1 MKRHFGIISI
11 IFFFMLFSIS
21 CHRNAN
27 QDSIER
33 LDKAQSYHNEAVN
46 LYKND
51 SLEQSLSK
59 FIDALNLI
67 ETLPEYMT
75 EEEKHLTSKTY
86 RNISRLCL
94 SKLEN
99 NIKKITI
106 QRALYYQNISE
117 EVDSILFSNIYLS
130 LAGLFQ
136 SKTETDSILFYLN
149 MAKPYIDSTYNNGSL
164 YLSSLHILSTVY
176 YYQEKFD
183 SCFQVKHDMIAFK
196 CRHGLEA
203 KRDSMTLGIQMFHS
217 PYMLQ
222 SKPYLLKVLEYEND
236 DVTIGMVMMLLEK
249 IYEKENNLDS
259 VAFCQKYYKPYAKA
273 EINRVLTTNNF
284 FELYDDYAEK
294 RDAKLADLRKH
305 KEKQKRMSIILIVVA
320 ISASVLF
327 FIFRKNKMKFNKQ
340 NEYFNNII
348 ADNKFKHSLVDGKI
362 KKMNVELR
370 KKEEIIKAKDLE
382 LDEIKQRMERME
394 NAPNIESYYKSDI
407 CQKILNRKVTDFS
420 ALTNEDFALLIQ
432 AADKHLNNITIRI
445 KGKYP
450 KINKDDLY
458 YICLILLN
466 IEESNL
472 QYLLDKNRKTVWSRL
487 CKIKIKFGLENGDNI
502 LIFIMKNFIN

>member
-1 MKRHFGIISI
+1 
-11 IFFFMLFSIS
+11 MLFSIS
-21 CHRNAN
+21 CSRNAN
-27 QDSIER
+27 QDLMER
-33 LDKAQSYHNEAVN
+33 LEKAQSYNSEAVD
-46 LYKND
+46 LYKSD
-51 SLEQSLSK
+51 SLKQSLYK
-59 FIDALNLI
+59 FIDALSLI
-67 ETLPEYMT
+67 ETLPEDMT
-75 EEEKHLTSKTY
+75 EEEKHLASKVY
-86 RNISRLCL
+86 
-94 SKLEN
+94 N
-99 NIKKITI
+99 NINHIFISVYDNHFGALSAK
-106 QRALYYQNISE
+106 RALHYQKIANEI
-117 EVDSILFSNIYLS
+117 DSIIFPSVC
-130 LAGLFQ
+130 LAMASSFT
-136 SKTETDSILFYLN
+136 SETEADSV
-149 MAKPYIDSTYNNGSL
+149 ML
-164 YLSSLHILSTVY
+164 YLKMAEPYLDTINDIGRYIMAQHLLSTVY
-176 YYQEKFD
+176 YNQGKFD
-183 SCFQVKHDMIAFK
+183 SCFQVCRNMIAFK
-196 CRHGLEA
+196 CRRGLEA

-222 SKPYLLKVLEYEND
+222 AKPYLLKVLEYEDD

-259 VAFCQKYYKPYAKA
+259 VAFCQKYYKPYAQA

-305 KEKQKRMSIILIVVA
+305 KEKRKRMSIILIVVA
-320 ISASVLF
+320 VSASVLF
-327 FIFRKNKMKFNKQ
+327 FIFRKNKMKYDKQ

-382 LDEIKQRMERME
+382 LDEIKERMERME

-420 ALTNEDFALLIQ
+420 ALTNEDFALLMQ
-432 AADKHLNNITIRI
+432 AADKHLNNITVRI

-450 KINKDDLY
+450 KTNKDDLY